1 MGRRGLGCALSSHQ
15 IKGLDM
21 DVSRIKYLT
30 AGVKK
35 GVALV
40 ACAALSFSAVGA
52 VQAAEIVVGA
62 TVPMTGPLS
71 LTGKQYFNSLQMAE
85 ADINAAGGVQKQKV
99 KFVFE
104 DAQASNGTAVNAF
117 VKLVQERNPVFTFIT
132 SYSTQNMAVAPEVTK
147 AGRPTMYA
155 GGADAVAALNNPWL
169 FRIRPADTTAAMAM
183 GRFVKD
189 NLKLSKPGIL
199 YIQNDFGQGGANA
212 ATAFLKTQGIT
223 AVGMEAYGQNDK
235 DFSAQILNL
244 KNKGANVILAF
255 VYPQD
260 GAMLLRQIKMLGM
273 KQPVVA
279 SSAAFVPA
287 AMQLLSPQD
296 LEQVWGVVDT
306 YLPATPKGKDY
317 AERYQAKFKMDAD
330 PYGAAYYDGAM
341 LMAQAMNAV
350 GTDPVALR
358 DHLKT
363 IKNYEGVSHTY
374 RFDEKGDGVHDVA
387 VVNFKPGTKDMTFV
401 QAITLQ

>member
-1 MGRRGLGCALSSHQ
+1 MN
-15 IKGLDM
+15 
-21 DVSRIKYLT
+21 VSAKKIGTGSGHPHVL
-30 AGVKK
+30 AGVFRFACTV
-35 GVALV
+35 VA
-40 ACAALSFSAVGA
+40 SAVVGFASLGA
-52 VQAAEIVVGA
+52 AQAQEITVGA
-62 TVPMTGPLS
+62 TVPITGPLS
-71 LTGKQYFNSLQMAE
+71 LTGKQYFNALKMAE
-85 ADINAAGGVQKQKV
+85 EDINAAGGVQKQKV

-117 VKLVQERNPVFTFIT
+117 VKLVQERNPVFAFIT

-155 GGADAVAALNNPWL
+155 GGADVVASLNNPWL
-169 FRIRPADTTAAMAM
+169 FRIRPADSTAAIAM

-189 NLKLSKPGIL
+189 ELKLSKPGIL

-212 ATAFLKTQGIT
+212 ATAFLKEQGID

-244 KNKGANVILAF
+244 KNKGADVILAF

-260 GAMLLRQIKMLGM
+260 GAMLLRQIKMLGL

-296 LEQVWGVVDT
+296 LDRVWGVVDA
-306 YLPATPKGKDY
+306 YLPATPKGQDY
-317 AERYQAKFKMDAD
+317 AQRYKSKFNLDAD

-363 IKNYEGVSHTY
+363 IKDYVGVSHTY

-387 VVNFKPGTKDMTFV
+387 VVNFKPGTKEMTFV